1 MKVKKL
7 LALFLIFSM
16 VLAGHGNVVTAK
28 AEEVYVEVKDSKS
41 KVIDVKAGE
50 TKHVKLPVISK
61 REYIENP
68 GIVLI
73 PDANAPFVSG
83 DVTMT
88 KDNIT
93 SQVLGISPY
102 DTTYL
107 EFDLSIKDTAKIGVY
122 TANISFTFNLYE
134 YNSNSYILTTATLP
148 ISVRVTEE
156 KAPIQITIDKIAYN
170 EDAALNTYMCIDYK
184 ESGMIPGYTVENI
197 KIGELKSGQSTKIS
211 FPVKVLASA
220 KEGLQL
226 ISANF
231 TYKDSEGNEKSIT
244 KSIYITLRKTSTG
257 TSEDAKLTIES
268 SSVNDKVLAGSS
280 YQLKGTVENIG
291 KKDATNIVVSIAGG
305 VGVTNGIIPDYETD
319 GIKLSDITASESDTF
334 TLPLLVTD
342 SATAGLQEISVQV
355 TYTDSEGESRS
366 AVAKAYLTV
375 VKPETPE
382 QTGEVVIS
390 GAVQSPSSPVVG
402 QKLSVTFNVQNKG
415 SATITDVTLSGQEL
429 SSAGFEPLDSQAVR
443 NIGSLKAGETRT
455 VTLDFKVGANIVEG
469 LNTLTIG
476 CDYVDGSGSKQSMKS
491 PIYILNVI
499 NDSNSKPKLIIS
511 GYTVDQEELKAGSTF
526 NFTINNKNTHM
537 SKAAK
542 NIKVTVTQT
551 DNVFS
556 ATQGSNSFYIPSI
569 DPGTEYEQ
577 TMNMKVKSDVTT
589 GAYELELTFEYEYDG
604 MNKLDQESGGVKAT
618 DKLKL
623 QAVENLRPSIQNF
636 AVGMYG
642 EMPTVGITSSMTF
655 EFINMGKSP
664 LNNVR
669 FSLEGD
675 FTLDNGG
682 TTFYLGTISPG
693 SPEYVELPVMPQVEG
708 VASGTL
714 HILFEDSTGEEVS
727 HPYEF
732 KDIFVNSSYTP
743 EIPPI
748 DEVPSFNENPAADAP
763 KDIIAPWIF
772 VVIQLAILVI
782 FIPVVRFIVIKVH
795 KRKLHKQ
802 DSNF

>member
-342 SATAGLQEISVQV
+342 SATEGLQEISVQV
-355 TYTDSEGESRS
+355 T
-366 AVAKAYLTV
+366 
-375 VKPETPE
+375 
-382 QTGEVVIS
+382 
-390 GAVQSPSSPVVG
+390 
-402 QKLSVTFNVQNKG
+402 
-415 SATITDVTLSGQEL
+415 
-429 SSAGFEPLDSQAVR
+429 
-443 NIGSLKAGETRT
+443 
-455 VTLDFKVGANIVEG
+455 
-469 LNTLTIG
+469 
-476 CDYVDGSGSKQSMKS
+476 
-491 PIYILNVI
+491 
-499 NDSNSKPKLIIS
+499 
-511 GYTVDQEELKAGSTF
+511 
-526 NFTINNKNTHM
+526 
-537 SKAAK
+537 
-542 NIKVTVTQT
+542 
-551 DNVFS
+551 
-556 ATQGSNSFYIPSI
+556 
-569 DPGTEYEQ
+569 
-577 TMNMKVKSDVTT
+577 
-589 GAYELELTFEYEYDG
+589 
-604 MNKLDQESGGVKAT
+604 
-618 DKLKL
+618 
-623 QAVENLRPSIQNF
+623 
-636 AVGMYG
+636 
-642 EMPTVGITSSMTF
+642 
-655 EFINMGKSP
+655 
-664 LNNVR
+664 
-669 FSLEGD
+669 
-675 FTLDNGG
+675 
-682 TTFYLGTISPG
+682 
-693 SPEYVELPVMPQVEG
+693 
-708 VASGTL
+708 
-714 HILFEDSTGEEVS
+714 
-727 HPYEF
+727 
-732 KDIFVNSSYTP
+732 
-743 EIPPI
+743 
-748 DEVPSFNENPAADAP
+748 
-763 KDIIAPWIF
+763 
-772 VVIQLAILVI
+772 
-782 FIPVVRFIVIKVH
+782 
-795 KRKLHKQ
+795 
-802 DSNF
+802 